1 MVAAFDRA
9 HGDGIGDQPGF
20 EPGLYDEEASDLA
33 QHCQSL
39 SRSRASGGFPLFS
52 A

>member
-9 HGDGIGDQPGF
+9 YGNRVGDQPGF
-20 EPGLYDEEASDLA
+20 EPGLDDEEASDLA

-39 SRSRASGGFPLFS
+39 SRSRASG
-52 A
+52 